1 MNSRY
6 WAKTLIALL
15 KLTNSVYNFKNNGS
29 ETEKN
34 DIKTTYWGGKA
45 GWQVIMWSRKQRL
58 QVIL

>member
-15 KLTNSVYNFKNNGS
+15 NLTNSVYNFKNNGS
-29 ETEKN
+29 ETEKS
-34 DIKTTYWGGKA
+34 DFKTTYWVGKA
-45 GWQVIMWSRKQRL
+45 GWQVITWSRKQRL